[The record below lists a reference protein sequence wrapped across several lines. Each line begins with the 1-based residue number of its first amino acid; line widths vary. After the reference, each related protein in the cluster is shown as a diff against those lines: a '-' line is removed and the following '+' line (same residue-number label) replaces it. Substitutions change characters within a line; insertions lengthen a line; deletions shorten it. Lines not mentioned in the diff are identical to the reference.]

1 MARLIR
7 RVAIGKVVPRCA
19 GSHYPKD
26 AVENF
31 ACIFPRPSPTVGSTR
46 RKGDQRIEN
55 GPFARSSNPLPLLYN
70 NIPYSAILIVDFMR

>member
-55 GPFARSSNPLPLLYN
+55 GPLLVRQIHYRYYTTTSLTV
-70 NIPYSAILIVDFMR
+70 PY